1 MNFSYFKLKKLNF
14 KNKKIIMLVLLFTI
28 LFNGCGYEKRNDVI
42 YQVSSSSNR
51 QCMGYIIH
59 DKNDHT
65 IVIDGGTEQ
74 ELNQI
79 VNIIKEID
87 DDNTVDGWFL
97 THYHDDHT
105 GALAKYLK
113 DESNEITIKHIYHQ
127 LAEQKMVSQYESNRR
142 NDIDNIKN
150 ALDKVKNV
158 SQVHKNDIM
167 NFGNIQVE
175 VLRDVDNAIT
185 KNYGNNTSI
194 VYKVM
199 VNDTSILFLG
209 DLGAEASP
217 AFLEENKDK
226 IRNMDYLQLA
236 HHGQAGG
243 SKELYQWINPKYC
256 LWPTP
261 SWLYENKDGVY
272 RIEETKEWISS
283 LHVKKNY
290 YAFKETDNEIEF
302 NDE

>member
-1 MNFSYFKLKKLNF
+1 MIFMLCCVSGCN
-14 KNKKIIMLVLLFTI
+14 KIII
-28 LFNGCGYEKRNDVI
+28 NGIFQLPNQSYS
-42 YQVSSSSNR
+42 QMMS
-51 QCMGYIIH
+51 YIIK
-59 DKNDHT
+59 DKDTT
-65 IVIDGGTEQ
+65 IVIDGGTAEDS
-74 ELNQI
+74 EYLI
-79 VNIIKEID
+79 SKIKEVSSN
-87 DDNTVDGWFL
+87 NTVDAWFL
-97 THYHDDHT
+97 THYHKDHT
-105 GALAKYLK
+105 GALASYLSSK
-113 DESNEITIKHIYHQ
+113 RNDITIKQIYCQ
-127 LAEQKMVSQYESNRR
+127 LADEKMVDQYEPHRL
-142 NDIDNIKN
+142 IDAKTIHE
-150 ALDKVKNV
+150 ALNQVDNV
-158 SQVHKNDIM
+158 TVVHKNDIFH
-167 NFGNIQVE
+167 FGDISVE
-175 VLRDVDNAIT
+175 VLRDIDNT
-185 KNYGNNTSI
+185 VTNNYGNNTSI

-302 NDE
+302 NDK

>member
-1 MNFSYFKLKKLNF
+1 MRKQWISIIASTVMIFMLCCVSGCNKIKINGIFQLPNQSYSQ
-14 KNKKIIMLVLLFTI
+14 MM
-28 LFNGCGYEKRNDVI
+28 
-42 YQVSSSSNR
+42 S
-51 QCMGYIIH
+51 YIIK
-59 DKNDHT
+59 DKDTT
-65 IVIDGGTEQ
+65 IVIDGGTAEDS
-74 ELNQI
+74 EYLI
-79 VNIIKEID
+79 SRIKEISSN
-87 DDNTVDGWFL
+87 NTVDAWFL
-97 THYHDDHT
+97 THYHKDHT
-105 GALAKYLK
+105 GALASYLSSKRK
-113 DESNEITIKHIYHQ
+113 DITIKQIYCQ
-127 LAEQKMVSQYESNRR
+127 LADEKMVDQYEPHRL
-142 NDIDNIKN
+142 IDAKTIHE
-150 ALDKVKNV
+150 ALNQVDNV
-158 SQVHKNDIM
+158 TVVHKNDIFH
-167 NFGNIQVE
+167 FGDISVE
-175 VLRDVDNAIT
+175 VLRDIDNT
-185 KNYGNNTSI
+185 VTNNYGNNTSI

-302 NDE
+302 NDK